1 MSFNLESINTGTTAN
16 DGNGDPLRT
25 AFYYTYLNDLVLSGE
40 IIDLSGN
47 VAAAY
52 EAADNALSG
61 NFNTRIES
69 TGSNLLSQVT
79 GNDGDISALL
89 SISGGTPTPT
99 NRSYDN
105 LNSGEYVDVT
115 GAKTGAIYNG
125 DYSLSISELHYGT
138 GTSYSSSSHSYN
150 HGGSHVIGFPV
161 YSIGGPFD
169 ANKDYKVHATLDK
182 ALRVTRTSD
191 PKDVTVS
198 GAGTVTTDLDGTSYH
213 YLQVHLREY

>member
-1 MSFNLESINTGTTAN
+1 MSFNLESINTGVSAN

-25 AFYYTYLNDLVLSGE
+25 AFYYTYLNDLTLSGE

-47 VAAAY
+47 IAADY
-52 EAADNALSG
+52 EAADDALSG
-61 NFNTRIES
+61 NIES
-69 TGSNLLSQVT
+69 TGSNLLSQIT
-79 GNDGDISALL
+79 GNDGDISTLM
-89 SISGGTPTPT
+89 SISGGTPTLT
-99 NRSYDN
+99 SRSYNN
-105 LNSGEYVDVT
+105 LNSGEYIDIT

-125 DYSLSISELHYGT
+125 NYSLSMSELHYGT
-138 GTSYSSSSHSYN
+138 GTSYSSSSYSYN

-169 ANKDYKVHATLDK
+169 TNKDYKVHATLDK
-182 ALRVTRTSD
+182 ALRVTRTSA
-191 PKDVTVS
+191 PKDATVS